1 MDIAAIYASRALPRP
16 SLADDILSLISK
28 LKISFKPT
36 FRRGPPHHAR
46 RPAGGHAVEANWRE
60 AALVDAVRKVREK
73 DDADYDEIGSAM
85 NKLSKANYTK
95 LMTDVLA
102 RLAKRDEAF
111 RLRVTTLL
119 FDRGVRQTFFA
130 TMMADAYKDIAAA
143 HPEALQ
149 DLAIQTSM
157 FDKLYD
163 MENVTIVP
171 ASTDSGYADAII
183 AWTKQKETKR
193 GFAVYV
199 SELYTRG
206 LVSEE
211 TMMGFL
217 KTVMSEL
224 TTSIRAPKTVANDE
238 HVDALVRF
246 LFAVAAKIPLR
257 GLIATVLAGPK
268 AETPSLNMKSRFKL
282 EDAAKASK

>member
-1 MDIAAIYASRALPRP
+1 MDIQTIYAARALPRP
-16 SLADDILSLISK
+16 SLPEEVTLLISK
-28 LKISFKPT
+28 LKISFKPM
-36 FRRGPPHHAR
+36 FRRGFVAR
-46 RPAGGHAVEANWRE
+46 NRNNNAAAPDWRE
-60 AALVDAVRKVREK
+60 AALADVVRKVREK
-73 DDADYDEIGSAM
+73 DDADYDEVSAAM

-95 LMTDVLA
+95 LMTDVLE
-102 RLAKRDEAF
+102 RLKKRDALF

-143 HPEALQ
+143 NPEALQ

-157 FDKLYD
+157 FEKLYD

-171 ASTDSGYADAII
+171 TSTDAGYDDAII

-199 SELYTRG
+199 SELYSRG
-206 LVSEE
+206 LVPEE

-217 KTVMSEL
+217 KTVMEDL
-224 TTSIRAPKTVANDE
+224 AASIRAPKTNASEE

-246 LFAVAAKIPLR
+246 LFAVATKMPLR
-257 GLIATVLAGPK
+257 ALIAPILAVPK

-282 EDAAKASK
+282 DDAAKASK

>member
-1 MDIAAIYASRALPRP
+1 MDIATIYAARALPRP
-16 SLADDILSLISK
+16 SLAEDILSLISK
-28 LKISFKPT
+28 LKISFKPA
-36 FRRGPPHHAR
+36 FRRAR
-46 RPAGGHAVEANWRE
+46 RPAPGNGTEPNWRE

-85 NKLSKANYTK
+85 NKLSKTNYTK
-95 LMTDVLA
+95 LMTDVLE
-102 RLAKRDEAF
+102 RIKKRDEAF

-143 HPEALQ
+143 HPEALV
-149 DLAIQTSM
+149 DLATQTAM

-171 ASTDSGYADAII
+171 SSSDPGYNDAVI

-199 SELYTRG
+199 SELYSRG
-206 LVSEE
+206 LVPEE
-211 TMMGFL
+211 TMAGFL
-217 KTVMSEL
+217 TSVLDEL
-224 TTSIRAPKTVANDE
+224 TASIRAAKTPANEE
-238 HVDALVRF
+238 HVDALARF
-246 LFAVAAKIPLR
+246 LAAVASKVALKKAL
-257 GLIATVLAGPK
+257 GTVLLFPRT
-268 AETPSLNMKSRFKL
+268 ECPSLSMKSRFKL

>member
-1 MDIAAIYASRALPRP
+1 MDVSAIYASRALPRP
-16 SLADDILSLISK
+16 SLAEDILSLISK
-28 LKISFKPT
+28 LKISFKPA
-36 FRRGPPHHAR
+36 FRRGPPHGR
-46 RPAGGHAVEANWRE
+46 RPAGHGTETNWRE

-73 DDADYDEIGSAM
+73 DDADYDEISAAM

-95 LMTDVLA
+95 LMTEVLA

-130 TMMADAYKDIAAA
+130 TLMADAYKDIAAA

-149 DLAIQTSM
+149 DLAIQTAM

-163 MENVTIVP
+163 MENVTVVP
-171 ASTDSGYADAII
+171 SSTDPTYNDAII

-199 SELYTRG
+199 SELYSRG
-206 LVSEE
+206 LVPEE
-211 TMMGFL
+211 TMTGFL
-217 KTVMSEL
+217 KTVLDEL
-224 TTSIRAPKTVANDE
+224 TTSIRSAKTNANEE
-238 HVDALVRF
+238 HVDALARF
-246 LFAVAAKIPLR
+246 LAAVASKVALKRAL
-257 GLIATVLAGPK
+257 TEVLSLPRPDC
-268 AETPSLNMKSRFKL
+268 PSLSMKSRFKL
-282 EDAAKASK
+282 EDAAKASR

>member
-1 MDIAAIYASRALPRP
+1 MDVSAIYASRALPRP
-16 SLADDILSLISK
+16 SLAEDILSLISK
-28 LKISFKPT
+28 LKISFKPA
-36 FRRGPPHHAR
+36 FRRGPPHGR
-46 RPAGGHAVEANWRE
+46 RPAGHGTETNWRE

-73 DDADYDEIGSAM
+73 DDADYDEISAAM

-95 LMTDVLA
+95 LMTEVLA

-130 TMMADAYKDIAAA
+130 TLMADAYKDIAAA

-149 DLAIQTSM
+149 DLAIQTAM

-163 MENVTIVP
+163 MENVTVVP
-171 ASTDSGYADAII
+171 SSTDPTYNEAII

-199 SELYTRG
+199 SELYSRG
-206 LVSEE
+206 LVPEE
-211 TMMGFL
+211 TMTGFL
-217 KTVMSEL
+217 KTVLDEL
-224 TTSIRAPKTVANDE
+224 TTSIRSAKTNANEE
-238 HVDALVRF
+238 HVDALARF
-246 LFAVAAKIPLR
+246 LAAVASKVALKRAL
-257 GLIATVLAGPK
+257 TEVLSLPRPDC
-268 AETPSLNMKSRFKL
+268 PSLSMKSRFKL
-282 EDAAKASK
+282 EDAAKASR

>member
-1 MDIAAIYASRALPRP
+1 MDVATIYAARALPRP
-16 SLADDILSLISK
+16 SLGDDILSLISK

-36 FRRGPPHHAR
+36 FRRGPPHGR
-46 RPAGGHAVEANWRE
+46 RPAGHATETNWRE
-60 AALVDAVRKVREK
+60 AALVDAIRKVREK
-73 DDADYDEIGSAM
+73 DDADYDEISAAI

-102 RLAKRDEAF
+102 RLKKRDEPF

-130 TMMADAYKDIAAA
+130 TLMADAYKDIAAA

-149 DLAIQTSM
+149 DLAIQTAM

-171 ASTDSGYADAII
+171 SSTDPGYDEAII

-199 SELYTRG
+199 SELYSRG
-206 LVSEE
+206 LVPEE
-211 TMMGFL
+211 TMAGFL
-217 KTVMSEL
+217 KTVLDEL
-224 TTSIRAPKTVANDE
+224 TVSIRATKTTANEE
-238 HVDALVRF
+238 HVDALARF
-246 LFAVAAKIPLR
+246 LAAVGPKVALKGAI
-257 GLIATVLAGPK
+257 GAVLALPR
-268 AETPSLNMKSRFKL
+268 AECPSLNMKSRFKL
-282 EDAAKASK
+282 EDAAKASR